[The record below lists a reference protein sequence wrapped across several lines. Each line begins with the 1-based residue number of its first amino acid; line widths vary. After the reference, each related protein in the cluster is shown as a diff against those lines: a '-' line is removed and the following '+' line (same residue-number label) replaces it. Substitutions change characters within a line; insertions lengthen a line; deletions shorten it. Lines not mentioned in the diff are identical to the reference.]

1 MVPMEIKV
9 DENCDTQ
16 HKEIIFFKLF
26 DLQYCKEISAVEF
39 YDQYRNLI
47 VACLKKK
54 GDTILWNNNTVMAED
69 EQLSP
74 TFEELILANV
84 LGLIN
89 TRLPG
94 HVRDNYYSL
103 IRKTKS
109 LMDYR
114 TDILDKVPTFLKA
127 IDGNMLV
134 VSKSDEDLL
143 LR

>member
-1 MVPMEIKV
+1 MVPIDIKV
-9 DENCDTQ
+9 DEDCDMQ
-16 HKEIIFFKLF
+16 HKEILFCNLF
-26 DLQYCKEISAVEF
+26 DLQYCKEISAAEF

-54 GDTILWNNNTVMAED
+54 GDTIMWNNNTVMAED

-94 HVRDNYYSL
+94 HVRDNYNSL
-103 IRKTKS
+103 IGKTKS

-127 IDGNMLV
+127 IDVNMRA

-143 LR
+143 SR

>member
-1 MVPMEIKV
+1 MNNIKIKV
-9 DENCDTQ
+9 DADYNLR
-16 HKEIIFFKLF
+16 HKEIHFFNLF
-26 DLQYCKEISAVEF
+26 DIQYQQDTSIIDF
-39 YDQYRNLI
+39 YNQYRNLVI
-47 VACLKKK
+47 SKLKKK
-54 GDTILWNNNTVMAED
+54 GDTIMWNNNTVMAED

-103 IRKTKS
+103 IGKTKS

-127 IDGNMLV
+127 IDGNMLA
-134 VSKSDEDLL
+134 VSKSDDELL
-143 LR
+143 SR